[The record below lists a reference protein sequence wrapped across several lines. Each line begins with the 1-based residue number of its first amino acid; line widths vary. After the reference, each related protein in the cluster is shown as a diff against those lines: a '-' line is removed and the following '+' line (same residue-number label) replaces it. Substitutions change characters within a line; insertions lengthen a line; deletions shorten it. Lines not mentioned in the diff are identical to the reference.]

1 MWALQFPKATPP
13 RSDALGRDGC
23 DIVCHANRSFHR
35 QTVSGPIARFRD
47 RVQTSVRYSGPAMLQ
62 YLDNLK
68 IHRKIAVLVALMGVI
83 SFAGLVYVSSQFN
96 DADKRYNAFIEHES
110 LAATLNARATGGLLQ
125 MGFQLGLMLV
135 NDPASPEFA
144 AAVKKYQGDLILM
157 KERVAKTAELV
168 PSRGPAVAAMLKAI
182 DEFDQ
187 IGRQVIEL
195 AQAGQT
201 MQSRTLMREAG
212 AKVMAT
218 LPLFAN
224 GNDEL
229 MKATETGAAKL
240 TAENGVT
247 IMAGPIV
254 LGIIIAGMVYLA
266 LHLSMISIVRPIYRL
281 NARMLSLSE
290 GDNTAEIPGFARKD
304 AVGQMARAV
313 AVFRD
318 HALESAR
325 LSREA
330 DAGRSL
336 SEQETR
342 AREAAKA
349 KDAADTKLA
358 VDALALGLQRLSDG
372 DIAYRINQ
380 PFVDHL
386 DMLRGNFNA
395 SLEKL
400 QATLKTVGGNA
411 TAISSGADEIRSAA
425 DDLAK
430 RTEKQA
436 ASLEETAAA
445 LEEMTTTVR
454 DSAKRAEEAGT
465 LVEKA
470 RDGAE
475 RSGDVVRKAV
485 SAMEEI
491 EKSSGEISNIIGVID
506 DIAFQT
512 NLLALNAGVEAA
524 RAGEAGKGFAVV
536 AQEVRE
542 LAQRSAT
549 AAREIKVLIG
559 KSGDHVRTGV
569 DLVGET
575 GNALQAIEDEVKEI
589 STLVRAIIE
598 AAREQATG
606 IQEINTS
613 INAMDQSTQ
622 QNAAMVEESNAASHG
637 LASEASALTH
647 LLGQFNLGNGTISA
661 ARPTAAAQSA
671 RPVAA
676 PKPAGQASRPVA
688 SPARQMVNTLARRVS
703 GGSAAAVA
711 PTVDAWEEF

>member
-1 MWALQFPKATPP
+1 
-13 RSDALGRDGC
+13 
-23 DIVCHANRSFHR
+23 
-35 QTVSGPIARFRD
+35 
-47 RVQTSVRYSGPAMLQ
+47 MLQ
-62 YLDNLK
+62 YLDDLK
-68 IHRKIAVLVALMGVI
+68 IHKKIAVLVAVMGI
-83 SFAGLVYVSSQFN
+83 IAFAGLVYVSSQFS
-96 DADKRYNAFIEHES
+96 DADKRYTAFIGHES
-110 LAATLNARATGGLLQ
+110 LAATLNARSTGGLLQ
-125 MGFQLGLMLV
+125 MGFQLGLMQV
-135 NDPASPEFA
+135 NDPSSPEFA
-144 AAVKKYQGDLILM
+144 AAVKKYQGDLVLM
-157 KERVAKTAELV
+157 KERVVKTAELV
-168 PSRGPAVAAMLKAI
+168 PSRGPAVAQMLKAI

-187 IGRQVIEL
+187 LGKQIIEL
-195 AQAGQT
+195 AQTGQT
-201 MQSRTLMREAG
+201 MKARTLMREAG
-212 AKVMAT
+212 AKLMAT

-229 MKATETGAAKL
+229 MQAVETGAAKL
-240 TAENGVT
+240 KAENGVT
-247 IMAGPIV
+247 ILVGPIV
-254 LGIIIAGMVYLA
+254 LGIIIAVMVYLA
-266 LHLSMISIVRPIYRL
+266 HVLSFITIVKPIYRL
-281 NARMLSLSE
+281 SARMLSLSE
-290 GDNTAEIPGFARKD
+290 GDNTAEIPGFNRKD

-318 HALESAR
+318 NALENAR

-330 DAGRSL
+330 EAGRSQ
-336 SEQETR
+336 SEQEAR

-349 KDAADTKLA
+349 KDATDTKAA

-372 DIAYRINQ
+372 DVAYRISQ

-400 QATLKTVGGNA
+400 QATLKMVGGNA

-445 LEEMTTTVR
+445 LDEMTTTVR
-454 DSAKRAEEAGT
+454 DSAKRAEEAGI

-470 RDGAE
+470 RNEAE

-491 EKSSGEISNIIGVID
+491 EHSSGEISNIIGVID

-542 LAQRSAT
+542 LAQRSAN

-559 KSGDHVRTGV
+559 KSGGHVRTGV

-575 GNALQAIEDEVKEI
+575 GEALDAIQHEVKEI

-598 AAREQATG
+598 ASREQANG

-637 LASEASALTH
+637 LASEAAALTH
-647 LLGQFNLGNGTISA
+647 LLGQFNLGNGSA
-661 ARPTAAAQSA
+661 ARSS
-671 RPVAA
+671 AA
-676 PKPAGQASRPVA
+676 PKAVTQASRPVA
-688 SPARQMVNTLARRVS
+688 SPARQMVNNLVRRVS
-703 GGSAAAVA
+703 GGGAAAVA
-711 PTVDAWEEF
+711 PSGDAWEEF

>member
-1 MWALQFPKATPP
+1 
-13 RSDALGRDGC
+13 
-23 DIVCHANRSFHR
+23 
-35 QTVSGPIARFRD
+35 
-47 RVQTSVRYSGPAMLQ
+47 MLQ
-62 YLDNLK
+62 YLDNAK
-68 IHRKIAVLVALMGVI
+68 IRTKIVALIALMGVI
-83 SFAGLVYVSSQFN
+83 AFAGLAYVSAQFR
-96 DADKRYNAFIEHES
+96 DADTRYTNFISHES
-110 LAATLNARATGGLLQ
+110 MAATLNARATGGLLQ

-144 AAVKKYQGDLILM
+144 AAVKKYQGDFVLM
-157 KERVAKTAELV
+157 KERVNKTAELV
-168 PSRGPAVAAMLKAI
+168 PTRGPAVAAMLKAV

-187 IGRQVIEL
+187 MGKRVIEL

-201 MQSRTLMREAG
+201 VQARTVMREAG

-229 MKATETGAAKL
+229 MKAVDAGTAELHGETGA
-240 TAENGVT
+240 T
-247 IMAGPIV
+247 ITTGLVSLGLAIVAVVLFGLYIATVSIVGPIN
-254 LGIIIAGMVYLA
+254 
-266 LHLSMISIVRPIYRL
+266 RL
-281 NARMLSLSE
+281 NARMVSLSE
-290 GDNTAEIPGFARKD
+290 GDTAAEIPGEGRKD
-304 AVGQMARAV
+304 AVGQMAKAV
-313 AVFRD
+313 SIFRGQ
-318 HALESAR
+318 ALESAR
-325 LSREA
+325 LTREA
-330 DAGRSL
+330 DAGRSQ

-342 AREAAKA
+342 ARDAAKA
-349 KDAADTKLA
+349 KDAADTKIA

-372 DIAYRINQ
+372 DVAYRINQ

-386 DMLRGNFNA
+386 DMLRGNFNG

-445 LEEMTTTVR
+445 LEEITTTVR
-454 DSAKRAEEAGT
+454 DSAKRAEEAGV

-470 RDGAE
+470 RTEAE

-491 EKSSGEISNIIGVID
+491 ETSSSEISSIIGVID

-559 KSGDHVRTGV
+559 KSGNHVRTGV

-575 GNALQAIEDEVKEI
+575 GEALEAIQDEVKEI

-637 LASEASALTH
+637 LASEAAALTH
-647 LLGQFNLGNGTISA
+647 LLGQFNLGSG
-661 ARPTAAAQSA
+661 AAATPQ
-671 RPVAA
+671 AA
-676 PKPAGQASRPVA
+676 SHASRPVA
-688 SPARQMVNTLARRVS
+688 SPARQMVNNLARRVS
-703 GGSAAAVA
+703 GGRAAVA
-711 PTVDAWEEF
+711 AAPSGDAWEEF

>member
-1 MWALQFPKATPP
+1 
-13 RSDALGRDGC
+13 
-23 DIVCHANRSFHR
+23 
-35 QTVSGPIARFRD
+35 
-47 RVQTSVRYSGPAMLQ
+47 MLQ
-62 YLDNLK
+62 YLDNAK
-68 IHRKIAVLVALMGVI
+68 IRTKIVFLVALMGII
-83 SFAGLVYVSSQFN
+83 SFTGLVYVSAQFK
-96 DADKRYNAFIEHES
+96 DADKRYTDFIGHES
-110 LAATLNARATGGLLQ
+110 LASTLNARATGGLLQ
-125 MGFQLGLMLV
+125 MGLQLGLMQV

-144 AAVKKYQGDLILM
+144 AAVKKYQGDLVLM

-168 PSRGPAVAAMLKAI
+168 PSRAPAVADMLKAV

-187 IGRQVIEL
+187 IGKRVIAL
-195 AQAGQT
+195 SQAGQT
-201 MQSRTLMREAG
+201 MQARAVMREAG

-218 LPLFAN
+218 LPLFAT

-229 MKATETGAAKL
+229 MKAVDQGAANL

-254 LGIIIAGMVYLA
+254 LGIVIVAMVFMALYIATV
-266 LHLSMISIVRPIYRL
+266 SIVGPINRL
-281 NARMLSLSE
+281 NARMVSLSE
-290 GDNTAEIPGFARKD
+290 GDTAGEIPGLVRKD
-304 AVGQMARAV
+304 AVGQMAKAV
-313 AVFRD
+313 AIFRD
-318 HALESAR
+318 QALEATR

-330 DAGRSL
+330 DAGRSQ
-336 SEQETR
+336 SEQEARTR
-342 AREAAKA
+342 DAAKA
-349 KDAADTKLA
+349 KDAADTKAA

-372 DIAYRINQ
+372 DVAYRINQ

-386 DMLRGNFNA
+386 DQLRGNFNA

-411 TAISSGADEIRSAA
+411 AAISSGADEIRSAA

-445 LEEMTTTVR
+445 LDEMTTTVR
-454 DSAKRAEEAGT
+454 DSARRAEEAGI

-470 RDGAE
+470 RNEAE

-491 EKSSGEISNIIGVID
+491 ENSSGEISNIIGVID

-559 KSGDHVRTGV
+559 KSGGHVRTGV

-575 GNALQAIEDEVKEI
+575 GEALDAIQHEVKEI

-598 AAREQATG
+598 ASREQANG

-637 LASEASALTH
+637 LASEAAALTH
-647 LLGQFNLGNGTISA
+647 LLGQFNIGNGGAGTNMG
-661 ARPTAAAQSA
+661 A
-671 RPVAA
+671 RPVAVPQVA
-676 PKPAGQASRPVA
+676 TNGARPVA
-688 SPARQMVNTLARRVS
+688 SPARQMVNNLVRRVS
-703 GGSAAAVA
+703 GGGAAAAAAA
-711 PTVDAWEEF
+711 PSGDAWEEF

>member
-1 MWALQFPKATPP
+1 MLQF
-13 RSDALGRDGC
+13 
-23 DIVCHANRSFHR
+23 
-35 QTVSGPIARFRD
+35 
-47 RVQTSVRYSGPAMLQ
+47 
-62 YLDNLK
+62 LDNLK
-68 IHRKIAVLVALMGVI
+68 IHRKIAVLVALMGII

-96 DADKRYNAFIEHES
+96 DADKRYNDFISHEN

-125 MGFQLGLMLV
+125 MGFQLGLMQV

-144 AAVKKYQGDLILM
+144 AAVKKYQGDLVLM
-157 KERVAKTAELV
+157 KERVNKTAELV
-168 PSRGPAVAAMLKAI
+168 PSRGPAVAAMLNAI

-187 IGRQVIEL
+187 IGKQVIVL

-201 MQSRTLMREAG
+201 IQARTLMREAG
-212 AKVMAT
+212 AKLMAT

-229 MKATETGAAKL
+229 MKASETGAAKL
-240 TAENGVT
+240 TAENGFTVV
-247 IMAGPIV
+247 AGPIV
-254 LGIIIAGMVYLA
+254 LGIIIAGMVFLAQYLA
-266 LHLSMISIVRPIYRL
+266 LVSIVRPIYRL

-290 GDNTAEIPGFARKD
+290 GDNAAEIPGFARKD

-313 AVFRD
+313 AIFRD
-318 HALESAR
+318 HAVERTR
-325 LSREA
+325 LTREA
-330 DAGRSL
+330 DAGRSQ

-349 KDAADTKLA
+349 KDAADTKVA

-372 DIAYRINQ
+372 DVAYRINQ
-380 PFVDHL
+380 PFVEHL

-395 SLEKL
+395 SLDKL

-445 LEEMTTTVR
+445 LEEITTTVR
-454 DSAKRAEEAGT
+454 DSAKRAEEAGS

-470 RDGAE
+470 RNGAE
-475 RSGDVVRKAV
+475 RSGEIVRKAV

-491 EKSSGEISNIIGVID
+491 EKSSGEIGNIIGVID

-549 AAREIKVLIG
+549 AAREIKTLIG
-559 KSGDHVRTGV
+559 NSGNHVRTGV

-575 GNALQAIEDEVKEI
+575 GDALEAIQDEVKEI

-598 AAREQATG
+598 AAREQSTG

-637 LASEASALTH
+637 LAKEAAALTQ
-647 LLGQFNLGNGTISA
+647 LLGQFNLGNGAAATVRTSA
-661 ARPTAAAQSA
+661 APRAAS
-671 RPVAA
+671 
-676 PKPAGQASRPVA
+676 QASRPIA
-688 SPARQMVNTLARRVS
+688 SPARQMVNSLARRVS
-703 GGSAAAVA
+703 GGGAAAVA
-711 PTVDAWEEF
+711 VAPSGDVWEEF